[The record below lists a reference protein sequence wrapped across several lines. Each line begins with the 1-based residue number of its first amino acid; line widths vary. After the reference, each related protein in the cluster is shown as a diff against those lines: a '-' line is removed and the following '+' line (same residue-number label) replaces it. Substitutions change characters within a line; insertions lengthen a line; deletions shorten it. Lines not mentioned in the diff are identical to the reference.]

1 MSCII
6 RTQKNGKRGG
16 NRIEQNRIEQNRIE
30 QNIIEQ
36 NRIEQNRIEQN
47 RIEQNRIE
55 IEYRLFSPPT
65 QMYKFDTYDGDGE

>member
-1 MSCII
+1 MV
-6 RTQKNGKRGG
+6 KG
-16 NRIEQNRIEQNRIE
+16 EE
-30 QNIIEQ
+30 IEQ

-55 IEYRLFSPPT
+55 YRLFFPPT

>member
-16 NRIEQNRIEQNRIE
+16 NRIEE
-30 QNIIEQ
+30 

-65 QMYKFDTYDGDGE
+65 QMYKFDTQDGDGE

>member
-16 NRIEQNRIEQNRIE
+16 NRIEE
-30 QNIIEQ
+30 

-47 RIEQNRIE
+47 RIEQNRKEYNRIE
-55 IEYRLFSPPT
+55 QKITEYIAGKVRGPH
-65 QMYKFDTYDGDGE
+65 GERAGEGVLAPERPSVS